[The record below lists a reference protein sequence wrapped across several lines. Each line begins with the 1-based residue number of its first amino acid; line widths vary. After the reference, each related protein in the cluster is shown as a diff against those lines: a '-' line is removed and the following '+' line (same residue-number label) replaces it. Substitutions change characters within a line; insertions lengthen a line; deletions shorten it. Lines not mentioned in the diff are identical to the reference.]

1 MAKTTGPQPIR
12 MREFRRAID
21 LLGDH
26 KYGETRGRTGF
37 EKENQQGNVLPGKIR
52 SARQK
57 YKVDPNFALTPT
69 LSTPQF
75 LVFELP

>member
-1 MAKTTGPQPIR
+1 

-52 SARQK
+52 SARQT

-75 LVFELP
+75 FGL